1 MKKYI
6 TKQSNIKG
14 AGKGLFTKAPFKKG
28 EVIGLAH
35 VDDQPYLEIGH
46 NHNHDEKNPTAFS
59 KKIDN
64 KRYIFASRDLDTN
77 EEITTNYRLQ
87 PELEQPEDFQK
98 KKGGMVSLPRDKP
111 EKSKKFSRSLDATNR
126 LFTENNLFKKPKSRK
141 NKVFDPHAKYYAEG
155 GTYEEAELTPEEIEA
170 YRAEGYTVDD
180 NEYQDGDDTDAM
192 NGMMKARL
200 AYANEFGNP
209 AAKRM
214 INLPDTPYQFDNGD
228 TGTHYMASMDNY
240 AVPQIQ
246 DENGVLQLGDYGPE
260 SNEAIRFDSDE
271 DANYFAENYKDVS
284 PGFLNEKQYGGL
296 NKFVGGGEP
305 CPEGYVRYKGRCIEW
320 QEPNVIETD
329 ENTGY
334 NAATGDIS
342 QDTRPGSIENNGWWT
357 EHEKYHHLQNL
368 AGDMS
373 TAGFLGQRPNN
384 TVASDQAIGDYYN
397 KRDTEL
403 EAQTDA
409 MIKADP
415 NLQFIPRNKLQG
427 FTEGFPGA
435 DALMYQDSNTEEGGA
450 RVREEEFEKDGI
462 SMFPQKKHGGLHKL
476 QEGGSP
482 YYSYGN
488 KKYIKKKDGTWFIES
503 NGKYVPLTENVKAR
517 TAELNKNA
525 KYNSNYHQS
534 QAFRDKLRKGAGK
547 MYIPENQRKGAQA
560 WNNYN
565 DGPINM
571 VHPEKY
577 VIGPGGGVIGLGS
590 TITRNLAG
598 LGIKGLNKAMS
609 YIPAPVSGALN
620 AYFGVEGIKEF
631 SDPNSLTR
639 KSMSRAS
646 DDPTA
651 SNIGDAAFDVGMNSL
666 NFVGLPLGKAIKGLK
681 KYSKPLINSIDNAI
695 YPTRTYRAEV
705 PGGNLSGWDAS
716 DLSKKVFKKGDFST
730 KSLDEVTQY
739 LIGSETEGGRQ
750 GLVTGQDMLLT
761 EFKVPFWKKNIL
773 SDPDVVALKKSNG
786 FFPNSNE
793 YLIPKNKLLYP
804 RKTTLIKAVPEELKT
819 FQPDIF
825 SGSGYLPYEPFSS
838 NVIKESSNFA
848 SKPYKY
854 VEDQLNAVTGH
865 NMPFTFKFDPTLSN
879 QVIPIRSWKQPQF
892 PVNKRFKKGGDLP
905 PKVGVSYLPKG
916 ERSYYDPIM
925 DNISLDLN
933 ASEGELN
940 HEMAH
945 AWQNRQDG
953 FRSDPYSPK
962 LRPSAAAS
970 DEQAATYFNRKGDDV
985 DRYINNLN
993 TIVPELG
1000 GHTWNKDIDTFIPD
1014 QIKYDKV
1021 IDPLMYSDPTTLEGE
1036 AEYMAQVYGRPPL
1049 EIRKQGG
1056 LHKFIGGGPT
1066 DCGENMRWDEAL
1078 QKCVKDQD
1086 QKLPET
1092 TVSALGKE
1100 PDNIEWYESWNPRK
1114 WGLNDYSEYSS
1125 FDSAFKNARKSKEQ
1139 EFVYKGKRYTTLLEE
1154 DKLKQN
1160 KKYKEALDYTEAYM
1174 QSPKYKEMLKRSS
1187 NSKKEYRDMLKDRF
1201 LNLKSIPSLK
1211 ILPQQP
1217 KDELDTGAY
1226 SSSGSGQITM
1236 LPLGF
1241 NSNGTYTH
1249 ELSHSVDRPT
1259 GFDIN
1264 TRLIPESDRNYINK
1278 HKAKSLLESRK
1289 YKQDPAWYNMDFE
1302 TKNKQFKEFY
1312 TDYVGEDTETRA
1324 RLNSIREKAK
1334 ENNLYDPFTQGVS
1347 PDLYFNT
1354 LKDFQFDT
1362 DGFNP
1367 MNQLKGAY
1375 SDEEIIWM
1383 LNNISKNENKQEE
1396 GIEEGVGKKGGYID
1410 LELTPEEIE
1419 EYRRG
1424 GFTVEEIY

>member
-14 AGKGLFTKAPFKKG
+14 AGKGLFTNAPFKKG

-64 KRYIFASRDLDTN
+64 KRYIFASRDLNTG

-126 LFTENNLFKKPKSRK
+126 LFTKNYLFEKPKSRK

-180 NEYQDGDDTDAM
+180 NEYQEGDDTDAM

-246 DENGVLQLGDYGPE
+246 DENGELQLGDYGPE

-284 PGFLNEKQYGGL
+284 PGFLNQ
-296 NKFVGGGEP
+296 NK
-305 CPEGYVRYKGRCIEW
+305 K
-320 QEPNVIETD
+320 
-329 ENTGY
+329 
-334 NAATGDIS
+334 
-342 QDTRPGSIENNGWWT
+342 
-357 EHEKYHHLQNL
+357 
-368 AGDMS
+368 
-373 TAGFLGQRPNN
+373 
-384 TVASDQAIGDYYN
+384 
-397 KRDTEL
+397 
-403 EAQTDA
+403 
-409 MIKADP
+409 
-415 NLQFIPRNKLQG
+415 
-427 FTEGFPGA
+427 
-435 DALMYQDSNTEEGGA
+435 
-450 RVREEEFEKDGI
+450 
-462 SMFPQKKHGGLHKL
+462 GGLHKL
-476 QEGGSP
+476 QGGGSP

-488 KKYIKKKDGTWFIES
+488 KKYIKKKDGTWFVES
-503 NGKYVPLTENVKAR
+503 NGEYVPLTENVKAR

-525 KYNSNYHQS
+525 KYNANYHES
-534 QAFRDKLRKGAGK
+534 QAFKDKLRKGAGK
-547 MYIPENQRKGAQA
+547 IYIPENQRKGAQA

-565 DGPINM
+565 DGPVNM
-571 VHPEKY
+571 VYPETA
-577 VIGPGGGVIGLGS
+577 VIGPGGGAIGLGS
-590 TITRNLAG
+590 KITRDAAG

-609 YIPAPVSGALN
+609 YIPTPVSGALN
-620 AYFGVEGIKEF
+620 AYFGIEGIKEF
-631 SDPNSLTR
+631 SDPNSFTR
-639 KSMSRAS
+639 KSMSRAY
-646 DDPTA
+646 DNPTG
-651 SNIGDAAFDVGMNSL
+651 SNIGDAVFDVGMNSL
-666 NFVGLPLGKAIKGLK
+666 NFLGLPFGKAIKGIK

-695 YPTRTYRAEV
+695 YPTRTYRAEI
-705 PGGNLSGWDAS
+705 PGGNKSGWDAS
-716 DLSKKVFKKGDFST
+716 DLSKKVFSKGDFST
-730 KSLDEVTQY
+730 KKLDEVSQY
-739 LIGSETEGGRQ
+739 LIGSETAGGRQ
-750 GLVTGQDMLLT
+750 GLLTGQDVLFT
-761 EFKVPFWKKNIL
+761 EYKVPFWKKDV
-773 SDPDVVALKKSNG
+773 SFDPDVIALKKSNG
-786 FFPNSNE
+786 FLPNKNQ

-804 RKTTLIKAVPEELKT
+804 RKTTVIKAVPEELKT

-825 SGSGYLPYEPFSS
+825 SGSGYLPYEPLGS

-854 VEDQLNAVTGH
+854 IEDQINAVTGH
-865 NMPFTFKFDPTLSN
+865 NMPLTHKFDPTLRN
-879 QVIPIRSWKQPQF
+879 QVIPMWSWKQPQF

-905 PKVGVSYLPKG
+905 PKVGISYLPKG

-925 DNISLDLN
+925 DNINLDLN
-933 ASEGELN
+933 ASEAELN

-993 TIVPELG
+993 TIVPKLG
-1000 GHTWNKDIDTFIPD
+1000 GHTWNEDINTFMPD
-1014 QIKYDKV
+1014 QIKYDKI
-1021 IDPLMYSDPTTLEGE
+1021 IDPLMYSDPDTLEGE

-1066 DCGENMRWDEAL
+1066 DCGEGMRWDEAL
-1078 QKCVKDQD
+1078 QECVKDQD

-1100 PDNIEWYESWNPRK
+1100 PDNIEWYESWNPKK

-1125 FDSAFKNARKSKEQ
+1125 FGSAFKNARKSKEKN
-1139 EFVYKGKRYTTLLEE
+1139 FVYKGKRYNTSLMSNEE
-1154 DKLKQN
+1154 REQR
-1160 KKYKEALDYTEAYM
+1160 KKYDEAFKYTADYM
-1174 QSPKYKEMLKRSS
+1174 LSPKYQEMLKRSTK
-1187 NSKKEYRDMLKDRF
+1187 NTNDFDDIFEDRF
-1201 LNLKSIPSLK
+1201 VNLATIPNLEV
-1211 ILPQQP
+1211 LPQQP
-1217 KDELDTGAY
+1217 EDE
-1226 SSSGSGQITM
+1226 SSSAGYSNTNSGKITI
-1236 LPLGF
+1236 LPEGYDTEA
-1241 NSNGTYTH
+1241 TYSH
-1249 ELSHSVDRPT
+1249 EISHSVDRPV
-1259 GFDIN
+1259 GYID
-1264 TRLIPESDRNYINK
+1264 TRIIPESDRNYINK
-1278 HKAKSLLESRK
+1278 HKAKSLLESREYDK
-1289 YKQDPAWYNMDFE
+1289 SMDKNY
-1302 TKNKQFKEFY
+1302 KNKNKHFKEFY
-1312 TDYVGEDTETRA
+1312 TDYVGKATETRA
-1324 RLNSIREKAK
+1324 RLNAIRQVAK
-1334 ENNLYDPFTQGVS
+1334 KNGLYDPFTQGVS
-1347 PDLYFNT
+1347 PDLYFNK
-1354 LKDFQFDT
+1354 LKDFDFEKGNKSGFD
-1362 DGFNP
+1362 P

-1383 LNNISKNENKQEE
+1383 LNNISKNENEQEE
-1396 GIEEGVGKKGGYID
+1396 GIEEGVGKKGGYIET
-1410 LELTPEEIE
+1410 ELTPEEIE